1 MWTEVVWLWAG
12 TSGGPW
18 WNTVMII
25 HIPKNLENYWHAE
38 WLSDSQAEL
47 CSRDLLMVKHILF
60 MLKIVPIQNR
70 KQVNNNSTIKYIFCK
85 VMETK
90 CSFLYKNN
98 FVITFS
104 PFNGN
109 VIPHSTVWT
118 RHPKKWKPILF
129 LIWGRNRKQFMHN
142 ILLHSFW
149 KQYSHL
155 KLMRHQQWFTLP
167 DNTTPLCR
175 TSSIFWTIILCT
187 SCNSVLRAERLRR
200 ARESVNTFLAFWM
213 YVSEKLYT
221 Y

>member
-1 MWTEVVWLWAG
+1 MWTEVVWLRAG
-12 TSGGPW
+12 TSDGPW
-18 WNTVMII
+18 WNTVMNI
-25 HIPKNLENYWHAE
+25 HIPTNLENIWQAE

-60 MLKIVPIQNR
+60 MLRIVFLPKTDKWTTIQQLCTLSAKLW
-70 KQVNNNSTIKYIFCK
+70 KQK
-85 VMETK
+85 VLFFTK
-90 CSFLYKNN
+90 
-98 FVITFS
+98 ITFITFH
-104 PFNGN
+104 PLNGN
-109 VIPHSTVWT
+109 TFPHSTAWT
-118 RHPKKWKPILF
+118 RHPKKWEPILF
-129 LIWGRNRKQFMHN
+129 LIWEQNRKKFMHN
-142 ILLHSFW
+142 ILLHSFG

-155 KLMRHQQWFTLP
+155 KVTRHQQWFILP

-213 YVSEKLYT
+213 YVSEKFCT